1 MNNVNIEITEYA
13 QDLVKDAIKWHAKS
27 HGMSSARDTIKA
39 TIGDWKNQLLVLPES
54 GKQCEYYDSPIFREM
69 IKGDYRFIYEIR
81 REGDTF
87 NIYLLI
93 FCHVRMNYK
102 TLIDDHRWRTRF

>member
-1 MNNVNIEITEYA
+1 MKNVNIEITEYA
-13 QDLVKDAIKWHAKS
+13 QHLVKYAINWRSKS
-27 HGMSSARDTIKA
+27 QGEDEATESIKSI
-39 TIGDWKNQLLVLPES
+39 IGDWKNQLLVMPES

-81 REGDTF
+81 HDGNDY

-93 FCHVRMNYK
+93 FCHVRMNYE
-102 TLIDDHRWRTRF
+102 TLIKDHRLRTRF